1 MSTPAP
7 EPIRL
12 SKVLFERGV
21 ARYETA
27 LNNLLA
33 HLNEECPLDEDGRE
47 AYVAQVT
54 SLVVSIIC
62 VVVSFRD

>member
-27 LNNLLA
+27 LQKLLA
-33 HLNEECPLDEDGRE
+33 HLNEECPLDEQS
-47 AYVAQVT
+47 YQQT
-54 SLVVSIIC
+54 KSINMKHGC
-62 VVVSFRD
+62 SD